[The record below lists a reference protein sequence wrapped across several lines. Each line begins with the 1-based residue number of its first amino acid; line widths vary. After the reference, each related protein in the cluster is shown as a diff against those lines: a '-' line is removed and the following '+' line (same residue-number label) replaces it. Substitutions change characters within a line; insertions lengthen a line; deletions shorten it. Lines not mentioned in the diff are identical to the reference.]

1 MKKEIEAAG
10 AFLKN
15 LVKRSDK
22 LNSEQAD
29 VFVEHLIDILQE
41 KYKAH
46 WYPENPTKGQA
57 FRCIRVN
64 GHHSKDA
71 ELLLACQKSGVQ
83 YCYLGLPLELT
94 LWVDPGEVSCR
105 YSEDTPPFT
114 LASIIGDDDDDDD
127 DDNDNEKVL
136 LKVRSALEKVT
147 SDYHSE
153 TSSDDDCVCISPPPE
168 NDSAYTTP
176 PSERDSDSGKASQ
189 IIFGVTS
196 SLENNTFSGTFSPPN
211 RRGGAATPTPPQHRS
226 PPLQVVYS
234 SAPPLSPLSWR
245 IPVRSPVEPRS
256 YFMLNTR
263 VRAFPTV
270 RPHGW
275 SRPVYRNPMWSC
287 PSARSHQGSTSAFW
301 SSAGNERRFDGRMN
315 LSRPLK

>member
-15 LVKRSDK
+15 LIKRSDK
-22 LNSEQAD
+22 LNLEQAD
-29 VFVEHLIDILQE
+29 IFVEQLICVLQE

-64 GHHSKDA
+64 GNHSLDV

-114 LASIIGDDDDDDD
+114 LARFIGDDDDNDGD
-127 DDNDNEKVL
+127 DDNGKVL
-136 LKVRSALEKVT
+136 LKVSSALEKVT

-153 TSSDDDCVCISPPPE
+153 TSSDDDCVCVSPPPE
-168 NDSAYTTP
+168 NDSAYATL
-176 PSERDSDSGKASQ
+176 PSERDRDSGKASQ
-189 IIFGVTS
+189 SIFGVTS
-196 SLENNTFSGTFSPPN
+196 SPENNTFSGTLSPPN
-211 RRGGAATPTPPQHRS
+211 RHGGVTTTPPQHRS

-234 SAPPLSPLSWR
+234 DAQPLSPLSWR
-245 IPVRSPVEPRS
+245 IPVRSPVEPRP
-256 YFMLNTR
+256 YVMLNTR
-263 VRAFPTV
+263 ARPFPTV

-287 PSARSHQGSTSAFW
+287 SSARSHHGNTAAFW
-301 SSAGNERRFDGRMN
+301 SAAGNERRFDGRMN